1 MHFDD
6 NWLCPRTTYVC
17 IVFLRSRITTIVC
30 RRPRFISKVLIL
42 PQSDR
47 SYYDEIFSKRSFHSG
62 IEKPYSKF
70 TRREQRYA
78 CTDDDINIEVLVTT
92 KQSIL
97 SDSTCSSITSYATE
111 GSTINLTFS
120 NEKHEYRWY
129 GLYTRNNEGTEI
141 FSKVNASKYDIKVH
155 PPVSEFQIINVTASD
170 KGYYWYSWHKLYEIE
185 LNITNLFI
193 VNQTDLKTIVGQEG
207 KEMEI
212 KCSTNTV
219 QYITG
224 LNIESNGSIMEIGDN
239 QSVSFLF
246 IPDRTDHLTT
256 YKCVD
261 ITHSSIMTEVKLI
274 IRYAPVVTGH
284 LTNETIKCDCDGF
297 PEKYSVYRLDQ
308 ISNYGELVR
317 SVNLNTEI
325 FTFHTDPLPYQRN
338 GRYMCFVSNGIPD
351 TTGKVLQ
358 TWSTDV
364 KYEGPP
370 IFSPGNRNVK
380 HGEVG
385 ISISMS
391 FYIYSYP
398 AVDEVNIEKIGQ
410 KQSKNEILRYYNIIN
425 STLRYTE
432 FNNIIGTEGYEI
444 VIESEVLEIY
454 DFHAYLITVKN
465 HLGENH
471 LPLSN
476 RKMTFFMIICSIA
489 TVIFVYMTILHICLC
504 IKLKKTRSQRHA
516 HEHEDHTYHTYD
528 EIGTL
533 SYRAARTI
541 HWSETSESV
550 GQNAVHQHAAHISN
564 ETNALSTDNS
574 TAELDADFIVGELLQ
589 SEVTDVQRQRQHV
602 STSSDDTNLP
612 NTDFFQIPPA
622 VISSMDNIVN
632 CNKSNANAETLSDQ
646 TSQSCSDSDSDMSN
660 NVMIGN
666 RGDGYE
672 NPYQTVLQTRPESH
686 RYVEIA
692 NERHT
697 SISSTDS
704 NKSEE
709 QILQTGS
716 TKEAVYIN
724 LQF

>member
-1 MHFDD
+1 MQRLYRTIRGCEIDTTKGWTHATYIDQKKSS
-6 NWLCPRTTYVC
+6 NISCPST
-17 IVFLRSRITTIVC
+17 SSNRICAITGSS
-30 RRPRFISKVLIL
+30 PKLKVYIDLHVYHSS
-42 PQSDR
+42 SDR
-47 SYYDEIFSKRSFHSG
+47 KNEPRRRVSK
-62 IEKPYSKF
+62 IK
-70 TRREQRYA
+70 RYA
-78 CTDDDINIEVLVTT
+78 
-92 KQSIL
+92 
-97 SDSTCSSITSYATE
+97 
-111 GSTINLTFS
+111 
-120 NEKHEYRWY
+120 
-129 GLYTRNNEGTEI
+129 EI
-141 FSKVNASKYDIKVH
+141 QMY
-155 PPVSEFQIINVTASD
+155 NVTREDEGFYVLDESVSVD
-170 KGYYWYSWHKLYEIE
+170 PMRLQ
-185 LNITNLFI
+185 LVDLFI

-212 KCSTNTV
+212 KCSTDTV

-224 LNIESNGSIMEIGDN
+224 LHIESNGSIMAIGDN

-410 KQSKNEILRYYNIIN
+410 KQSKNEIIRYYNIIN

-465 HLGENH
+465 HLGESKYH
-471 LPLSN
+471 
-476 RKMTFFMIICSIA
+476 FEIIDREPPVSSVLE
-489 TVIFVYMTILHICLC
+489 THI
-504 IKLKKTRSQRHA
+504 KHA
-516 HEHEDHTYHTYD
+516 LE
-528 EIGTL
+528 
-533 SYRAARTI
+533 
-541 HWSETSESV
+541 
-550 GQNAVHQHAAHISN
+550 
-564 ETNALSTDNS
+564 
-574 TAELDADFIVGELLQ
+574 
-589 SEVTDVQRQRQHV
+589 RQWGRG
-602 STSSDDTNLP
+602 
-612 NTDFFQIPPA
+612 NT
-622 VISSMDNIVN
+622 
-632 CNKSNANAETLSDQ
+632 
-646 TSQSCSDSDSDMSN
+646 
-660 NVMIGN
+660 
-666 RGDGYE
+666 
-672 NPYQTVLQTRPESH
+672 
-686 RYVEIA
+686 
-692 NERHT
+692 
-697 SISSTDS
+697 
-704 NKSEE
+704 
-709 QILQTGS
+709 
-716 TKEAVYIN
+716 
-724 LQF
+724 